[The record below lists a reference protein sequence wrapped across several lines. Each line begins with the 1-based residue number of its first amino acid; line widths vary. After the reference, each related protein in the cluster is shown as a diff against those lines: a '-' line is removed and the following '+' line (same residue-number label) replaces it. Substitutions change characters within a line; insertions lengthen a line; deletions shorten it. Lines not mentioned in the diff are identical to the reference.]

1 MLHYKINKQQVRGVK
16 VSKRKKL
23 LHEEEQLQK
32 SYLISFLADL
42 IRLYYK
48 YNKNEKFD
56 TFEQYLNGYKSFY
69 LAESKE
75 EQIEIY
81 KEVDNVIMSRY
92 ELFFAHYELTEPI
105 HCVDVS
111 EERLEE

>member
-1 MLHYKINKQQVRGVK
+1 M
-16 VSKRKKL
+16 SKREKL
-23 LHEEEQLQK
+23 LYEEEQLQK
-32 SYLISFLADL
+32 SYLISFLADAIKL
-42 IRLYYK
+42 HYK
-48 YNKNEKFD
+48 YFNNNKFD

-81 KEVDNVIMSRY
+81 KEVDNVMMSRY

-111 EERLEE
+111 EERLKE

>member
-1 MLHYKINKQQVRGVK
+1 MN
-16 VSKRKKL
+16 KRKKL

-32 SYLISFLADL
+32 SYLISFLADM
-42 IRLYYK
+42 IRLHYK
-48 YNKNEKFD
+48 YFKNNKFD

-81 KEVDNVIMSRY
+81 KEVDNVMMSRY
-92 ELFFAHYELTEPI
+92 ELFCAHFELTEPI
-105 HCVDVS
+105 YCIS
-111 EERLEE
+111 IAQERFEE